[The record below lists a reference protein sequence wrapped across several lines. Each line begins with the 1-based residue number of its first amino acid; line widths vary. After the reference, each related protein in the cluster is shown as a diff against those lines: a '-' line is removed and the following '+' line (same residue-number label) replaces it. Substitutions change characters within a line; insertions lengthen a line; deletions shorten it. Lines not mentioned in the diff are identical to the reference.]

1 MGTYVLRVWLPDRP
15 GALGLVASRIG
26 AVRGDVLSIEII
38 ERDGGQAIDELVVSL
53 PNDELVPLMLS
64 EIAEVDGV
72 AVEDVWAVP
81 AGRSTREAQMLDLVE
96 RLMIAEPG
104 DRLTVLCS
112 GLVSTLDA
120 DWGVV
125 LGRDPAAMLA
135 SHGEMPE
142 HGWLSAFLDGA
153 RYMGESEPAP
163 DDVAWVDCDHLTIA
177 VGRSRW
183 ALRQSERTH
192 LKQLARITS
201 RLS

>member
-38 ERDGGQAIDELVVSL
+38 ERDGGQAIDELVVEL

-81 AGRSTREAQMLDLVE
+81 VGRSTREAQMLDLVE
-96 RLMIAEPG
+96 RLVIAETS

-125 LGRDPAAMLA
+125 LGRDPVTTLA
-135 SHGEMPE
+135 SHGEMPD

-163 DDVAWVDCDHLTIA
+163 DDVAWVDCDRLTIA

-183 ALRQSERTH
+183 ALRQSERIH